1 MKKLSRIASFALAFA
16 LAFVVVG
23 CGKTTKAP
31 AGTTA
36 APVVTT
42 VSKQSLLDADVQQLQ
57 DAYSEGIAIKKAGS
71 LNLPTT
77 LRNGS
82 TVTWA
87 TSDATVVTA
96 AGEAVVGATNELKVD
111 SDGLL
116 VVNGEAKLTATV
128 ALEGATSRTVEI
140 EVTKAAPIDATALAI
155 YRAYQAVLVEFQ
167 GKALSGYLPEFGDD
181 GSVIQKATIV
191 LPQPEAVSL
200 AFTSTSH
207 IVVAE
212 EPNKDDAG
220 NVTGINA
227 VVTRPSAAETGEHNQ
242 LIEKLGIKL
251 TVGEVSYDAFIPM
264 LMDYQALHVV
274 ESCTAL
280 RMYVKEQIEAGE
292 SDYLSETF
300 VIPGTV
306 TEILE
311 NPSTDGGY
319 LKFFMQDANYGFY
332 IYNGPT
338 GFPTDLHYGDYV
350 YVATTVTMYDGII
363 ETKKCSAIQ
372 VAKLAA
378 DNAEAIAAMTKYQIT
393 KDNWNET
400 APLYH
405 DAQMASVETMFYLS
419 GKMEKGV
426 TARTIDFL
434 LPDLKTK
441 VTIKV
446 DKYSH
451 DFNDILT
458 IVNGLKVGDAV
469 TVSTGIISFET
480 TKPMLQICTAAGI
493 AKSNVELNDEQ
504 KIFFDEK
511 LLECVEIVEP
521 SKEYTLPAGQV
532 GATISWA
539 LKEPVEGFAVA
550 EGKLTTP
557 AFEGTHTLTLVATI
571 SSGEAEAKTKEFEV
585 TALVPVAL
593 KQFMAGT
600 ATAAVVKAEVVSVQ
614 KSFILLR
621 DEDGKLVM
629 ANAAIAEGVKAGQ
642 SVLVNV
648 TGRATEQGALY
659 TVLTVDKVFSA
670 EGDEKVYAGKIVKAE
685 ADLENKF
692 EVLEFYEVELTAE
705 GLTLGAKKVAFTGED
720 GKALAAGK
728 YNHLSVVL
736 TSVTDAGVYKVQ
748 VLASYNEYSEL
759 DDLEEGK
766 FITVMGTI
774 MGFNNSRAIFIADQ
788 NGKTIV
794 ASAAGLITT
803 YSLEVGD
810 VVVIKGAKNEY
821 QGLLQLDPTNGSV
834 CKVFGVNQ
842 ATSKEVFIAACG
854 TAVTDGTTLPA
865 TDPTLPQLTFSG
877 LTAQGSV
884 PADVTAAKRLSINMQ
899 DANNKKIVIYLNSGC
914 WTMEQENAVLA
925 IVRGLTEGQTLTVSG
940 WYSPYNGTIQIVP
953 CIETLTVV
961 NPA

>member
-36 APVVTT
+36 APVATT
-42 VSKQSLLDADVQQLQ
+42 ASKQSLLDADARQLQ
-57 DAYSEGIAIKKAGS
+57 ETYSEGIAIKKAGS

-96 AGEAVVGATNELKVD
+96 AGEVVVDAAKELKVD
-111 SDGLL
+111 KDGLL
-116 VVNGEAKLTATV
+116 VVNGEATLTATV
-128 ALEGATSRTVEI
+128 ALEGATSKTVEI
-140 EVTKAAPIDATALAI
+140 KVTKAAPIDATALAI
-155 YRAYQAVLVEFQ
+155 YKAYQAVLVEYQ
-167 GKALSGYLPEFGDD
+167 GKALTGYLPEFAED
-181 GSVIQKATIV
+181 GSIIQKATLV

-200 AFTSTSH
+200 TFTSTAH
-207 IVVAE
+207 IAVAK
-212 EPNKDDAG
+212 EPNKDAQG
-220 NVTGINA
+220 KVTGIDA
-227 VVTRPSAAETGEHNQ
+227 VVTRPSAEEAGEHNQ
-242 LIEKLGIKL
+242 LTEKLGIKL

-280 RMYVKEQIEAGE
+280 RMYVKEQIEAE
-292 SDYLSETF
+292 KSDYLSETF

-319 LKFFMQDANYGFY
+319 IKFFMQDENYGFY

-338 GFPTDLHYGDYV
+338 GFKTDLHYGDYV

-378 DNAEAIAAMTKYQIT
+378 DNAEAIAAMKKYQIT

-400 APLYH
+400 DPLYH

-426 TARTIDFL
+426 TARTINFL
-434 LPDLKTK
+434 LPDLKTT

-451 DFNDILT
+451 DFEAIMAK
-458 IVNGLKVGDAV
+458 VNALKVGDAV

-493 AKSNVELNDEQ
+493 DKSTAELNDEQ

-511 LLECVEIVEP
+511 LLECFEIVEP
-521 SKEYTLPAGQV
+521 GKEYTLPAGKV
-532 GATISWA
+532 GASISWA
-539 LKEPVEGFAVA
+539 LKEEVEGFAVA

-571 SSGEAEAKTKEFEV
+571 ASGEAAAKTKEFTV
-585 TALVPVAL
+585 TALVPVSL
-593 KQFMAGT
+593 KDFMAGT
-600 ATAAVVKAEVVSVQ
+600 ATAAVVKAQVVAVES
-614 KSFILLR
+614 SFILLA

-629 ANAAIAEGVKAGQ
+629 ANAAIADGVKVGQ
-642 SVLVNV
+642 SVLINV
-648 TGRATEQGALY
+648 TGKATEQGALY
-659 TVLTVDKVFSA
+659 SVLTVDKVFSA
-670 EGDEKVYAGKIVKAE
+670 EGDEKAYAGKIVKAE
-685 ADLENKF
+685 ADLTNEF
-692 EVLEFYEVELTAE
+692 GVLEFYDVELTEE
-705 GLTLGAKKVAFTGED
+705 GLALGAKKVAFTGKD

-728 YNHLSVVL
+728 YNHLSVLL
-736 TSVTDAGVYKVQ
+736 TSVTDAGVYNVQ
-748 VLASYNEYSEL
+748 VLASYNAYSEL
-759 DDLEEGK
+759 DDLEAGK

-774 MGFNNSRAIFIADQ
+774 MGYNNSRTVFIADQ

-794 ASAAGLITT
+794 ASAAGLIAN
-803 YSLEVGD
+803 YHLEVGD
-810 VVVIKGAKNEY
+810 VVVIKGVKNEY
-821 QGLLQLDPTNGSV
+821 NGLLQLDPTKGSV
-834 CKVFGVNQ
+834 CKVFGANN
-842 ATSKEVFIAACG
+842 ATSKEVFVAACG

-865 TDPTLPQLTFSG
+865 ADPTLPQLTFSG
-877 LTAQGSV
+877 LTVQGTA
-884 PADVTAAKRLSINMQ
+884 PKEVTSAGRQSINMQ
-899 DANNKKIVIYLNSGC
+899 DAKGTKVVIYLNSGC
-914 WTMEQENAVLA
+914 WTMEQENAVIA
-925 IVRGLTEGQTLTVSG
+925 VVRSLTEGQTLTLSG

-961 NPA
+961 DAA